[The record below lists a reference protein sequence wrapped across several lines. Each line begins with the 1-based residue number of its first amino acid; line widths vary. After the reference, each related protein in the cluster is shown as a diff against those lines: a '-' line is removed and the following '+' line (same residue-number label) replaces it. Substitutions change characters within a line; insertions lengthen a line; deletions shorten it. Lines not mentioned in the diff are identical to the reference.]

1 MPTERRYSAAEARAI
16 LDRAERRT
24 ASLTPRATDS
34 LLSSAEVIE
43 TARELGIDAG
53 QAELALRE
61 HEDEREILTAE
72 AELRQ
77 LAYRRVSGHVIAFA
91 FTQAMMALFGLWSAA
106 QRPLWLLAMT
116 VVWLAGLAVAL
127 RAALFPHPD
136 SLRERAKGR
145 ILRRRLR
152 ESTRDFSQAVQSGA
166 AKLLSVSAKK
176 LDEGVERLTKE
187 KP

>member
-16 LDRAERRT
+16 IERADRRAQ
-24 ASLTPRATDS
+24 SLAPRAADN
-34 LLSSAEVIE
+34 LLSSAEVVE
-43 TARELGIDAG
+43 TARELGIDPE

-61 HEDEREILTAE
+61 HEDDRELQGAE
-72 AELRQ
+72 ADLRQ
-77 LAYRRVSGHVIAFA
+77 LAYRRLSGHAIAFS
-91 FTQAMMALFGLWSAA
+91 FTQAVIALFGLWSAA
-106 QRPLWLLAMT
+106 QRPLWLVAMT
-116 VVWLAGLAVAL
+116 IVWLGGLLLAL
-127 RAALFPHPD
+127 RSALFPHPD
-136 SLRERAKGR
+136 TLRERAKAR
-145 ILRRRLR
+145 IVRRRLR

>member
-16 LDRAERRT
+16 LERAERRSQSL
-24 ASLTPRATDS
+24 ASRDADQ
-34 LLSSAEVIE
+34 LLSSVEVIE
-43 TARELGIDAG
+43 TARELGVDAE
-53 QAELALRE
+53 QAALALRE
-61 HEDEREILTAE
+61 HENDREIVQAE
-72 AELRQ
+72 TELRQ
-77 LAYRRVSGHVIAFA
+77 LAFRRLSGHVIAFA
-91 FTQAMMALFGLWSAA
+91 FTQGMVALFGLWSAA
-106 QRPLWLLAMT
+106 QRPLWLLAMS
-116 VVWLAGLAVAL
+116 VVWLAGLALAL

-136 SLRERAKGR
+136 TLRERAKAR